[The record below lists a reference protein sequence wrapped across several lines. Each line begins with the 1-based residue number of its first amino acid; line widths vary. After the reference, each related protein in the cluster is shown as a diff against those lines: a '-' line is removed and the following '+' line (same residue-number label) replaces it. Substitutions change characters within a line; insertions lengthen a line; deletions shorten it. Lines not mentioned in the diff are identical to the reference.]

1 MLGLGEDDVASANK
15 VIKGTKAVT
24 WRAPRG
30 PGAPWCHLSHSQD
43 VIVRYSHEAT
53 DKFLA
58 LVLFVSSFLFIFV
71 KMLEPGSYAVTFG
84 DLELGRPL
92 SAVSFRIQTPAVR
105 KEQSR
110 TFFLPF
116 LKEMGVSNPVS
127 RLLGCSVLPSTVQK
141 DPEFSCLLTKG
152 SQGLENHL

>member
-1 MLGLGEDDVASANK
+1 MLGLGEDGVASANK

-30 PGAPWCHLSHSQD
+30 PGAPRCHLSHSQG

-92 SAVSFRIQTPAVR
+92 SAVSFGIQTPAVR

-110 TFFLPF
+110 TFFLQLSP
-116 LKEMGVSNPVS
+116 LPKGDGSKQPGVQAPW
-127 RLLGCSVLPSTVQK
+127 LFCPPQH
-141 DPEFSCLLTKG
+141 CAKG
-152 SQGLENHL
+152 P